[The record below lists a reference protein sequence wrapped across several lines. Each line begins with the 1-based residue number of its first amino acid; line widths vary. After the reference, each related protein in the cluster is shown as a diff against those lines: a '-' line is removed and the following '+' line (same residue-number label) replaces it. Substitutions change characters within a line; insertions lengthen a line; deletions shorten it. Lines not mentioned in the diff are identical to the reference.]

1 MVNEYLRIQ
10 HQKRKRQAEA
20 ANATANANSTANGQT
35 SNGKVTAPD
44 AVDTSKPT
52 AVFQPKKGR
61 DWTVS
66 VALPGSIIAKYF
78 TSSNNN
84 DKIMLTFSARKA
96 MI

>member
-1 MVNEYLRIQ
+1 M
-10 HQKRKRQAEA
+10 
-20 ANATANANSTANGQT
+20 ANGQT
-35 SNGKVTAPD
+35 SNATVIATPD

-66 VALPGSIIAKYF
+66 VALPGSIIAKYV
-78 TSSNNN
+78 TSLNNKVKN
-84 DKIMLTFSARKA
+84 MLIYLVLKA

>member
-1 MVNEYLRIQ
+1 M
-10 HQKRKRQAEA
+10 
-20 ANATANANSTANGQT
+20 
-35 SNGKVTAPD
+35 TAPD

-66 VALPGSIIAKYF
+66 VALPGSIIAKYSTF
-78 TSSNNN
+78 ANNN
-84 DKIMLTFSARKA
+84 DKMILTFSALKA